1 MMNQGMIG
9 YGAHVNPGMIRG
21 MPECG
26 MMSAAWASV
35 EIPQEIKD
43 KQVEIQKLRINL
55 MSEMNKKPFD

>member
-9 YGAHVNPGMIRG
+9 YGAHGNPGMTRG
-21 MPECG
+21 MPKCG
-26 MMSAAWASV
+26 MMSSAWASV